1 MSHTGEQVASRAE
14 QTEKMAPAD
23 MPIGDLVGRLS
34 DDAVRLVRD
43 EIRLAQAEM
52 TQKAKAG
59 GIGVGFFGGAGVFA
73 VYGVAPSS
81 PRLSSACPWSWRCG
95 QQPSS
100 WRLPCSSWLPLLPS
114 RERRKSGRRHPRCR
128 SKLCRAPNRM
138 STRSSEVCGH
148 ERQ

>member
-34 DDAVRLVRD
+34 DDAARLVRD

-59 GIGVGFFGGAGVFA
+59 GIGVGFFGGAGVLA
-73 VYGVAPSS
+73 VYGFGALVAAAVVG
-81 PRLSSACPWSWRCG
+81 LSLVVALWAATLLVAVALFVMATVAVVAGKKEVGKAAP
-95 QQPSS
+95 P
-100 WRLPCSSWLPLLPS
+100 LPI
-114 RERRKSGRRHPRCR
+114 E
-128 SKLCRAPNRM
+128 AVQ
-138 STRSSEVCGH
+138 STKQDVDEVKRGL
-148 ERQ
+148 RT